1 MRTANL
7 YKMRHLKIFSVGILL
22 CSIFLACGTQTK
34 IYKKDDL
41 KIPQTFSFDSDTSF
55 VKAPKTKTFFKDS
68 LLLRLIDSVL
78 INNPDLII
86 ATQKIKFTKA
96 NLSEARGTLLP
107 TLMPN
112 ARYRETKYGDY
123 TMDGVGNF
131 DTQFS
136 PNITGNRVLPTPLV
150 GDHFIGAESSW
161 EIDIWGRIRNM
172 KNAEKNRFLASEY
185 GRKLLQT
192 QVIAEVAELYYE
204 LVALKNE
211 LKIVQK
217 NIALQQRAVDLINFQ
232 KQGGAVNELAVKQ
245 FNAQLLNTKALEYV
259 KLQEIIE
266 LENAIRQLSGDFTLD
281 IKADTIFS
289 NLTINQ
295 PLNVGMLQKTLFNRP
310 DVLMEE
316 KNLKASGFDVKSARA
331 MYFPTLSLN
340 GYAGVSSFR
349 PELLFNTP
357 ASLAYSFTGEL
368 IAPLFNQNKIKANH
382 RRMLV
387 LNKVNFQNYRKS
399 ILNAYFEITN
409 LYFRREN
416 ISNVLRLK
424 TDEVKE
430 LQEAVKIS
438 NDLFN
443 VGYASYLEVVTAQ
456 KMVLESELQ
465 LIRVQKEINSA
476 QIQIYRAIGG
486 GTE

>member
-1 MRTANL
+1 
-7 YKMRHLKIFSVGILL
+7 
-22 CSIFLACGTQTK
+22 
-34 IYKKDDL
+34 
-41 KIPQTFSFDSDTSF
+41 
-55 VKAPKTKTFFKDS
+55 
-68 LLLRLIDSVL
+68 
-78 INNPDLII
+78 
-86 ATQKIKFTKA
+86 
-96 NLSEARGTLLP
+96 
-107 TLMPN
+107 
-112 ARYRETKYGDY
+112 
-123 TMDGVGNF
+123 
-131 DTQFS
+131 
-136 PNITGNRVLPTPLV
+136 
-150 GDHFIGAESSW
+150 
-161 EIDIWGRIRNM
+161 M

-245 FNAQLLNTKALEYV
+245 FNAQLLNTKALQYV

-331 MYFPTLSLN
+331 MYVPTLSLN

-349 PELLFNTP
+349 PELLFYTP
-357 ASLAYSFTGEL
+357 ASLAYSFTGGL
-368 IAPLFNQNKIKANH
+368 IAPLFNQNKIKVNH
-382 RRMLV
+382 KRMQV

-424 TDEVKE
+424 TEEIKE

-443 VGYASYLEVVTAQ
+443 VGYASYLEVVTTQ